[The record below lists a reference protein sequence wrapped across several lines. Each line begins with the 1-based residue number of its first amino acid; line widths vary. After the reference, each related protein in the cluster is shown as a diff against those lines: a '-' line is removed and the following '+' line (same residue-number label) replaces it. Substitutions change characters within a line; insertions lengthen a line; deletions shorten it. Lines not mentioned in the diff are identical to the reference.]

1 VQQLPPQ
8 CRPRLL
14 TPEQEQTVRAALA
27 AGESRDRAAALAGI
41 SRRRLDSRLRDQ
53 LADVR
58 VGRGRGGG
66 RRFKAQEPLPPS
78 REEIRMRSAFVR
90 ENWGPE
96 RWGVRPPDLL
106 GDREPGR
113 HGKVLPAP

>member
-1 VQQLPPQ
+1 M
-8 CRPRLL
+8 
-14 TPEQEQTVRAALA
+14 RAALA

-41 SRRRLDSRLRDQ
+41 SRRRLDGRLRDQ

-66 RRFKAQEPLPPS
+66 RRLKAQEPAPPTP
-78 REEIRMRSAFVR
+78 EEIRWAAALVR
-90 ENWGPE
+90 EGWEPA
-96 RWGVRPPDLL
+96 RWGVRPPDIL

-113 HGKVLPAP
+113 HGRTAPDPG